1 MKRRKLLIPP
11 TLREGFIIRR
21 HNDMALRSAYERQ
34 LVRSMAFSMAA
45 RNRSVR
51 DGGRSSLARGRRGV
65 DGLRFYPFC
74 PLTSLQAATCQTARP
89 RSLSWEYKQRA
100 DDRAS
105 IISLRPD
112 PLVLLHSPPAL
123 SLHLVPPRLFLLL
136 SFSRPYFP
144 LHFRFT
150 PPPTF
155 RPLAIFLATFG
166 HDPSYSN
173 PLSFSLSRTGGSFC
187 AVETWQRRPP
197 RGLNSSL
204 PAPFPEFS
212 SVKSAPLL
220 HPSPPPRPPRDD
232 S

>member
-11 TLREGFIIRR
+11 TLREGFIIQG
-21 HNDMALRSAYERQ
+21 HNDMALTSAYGRQ
-34 LVRSMAFSMAA
+34 LVRFIAFSMAA
-45 RNRSVR
+45 FR
-51 DGGRSSLARGRRGV
+51 DGGPGSLPGERRGV

-74 PLTSLQAATCQTARP
+74 PLTSLQAATRQTARP

-105 IISLRPD
+105 TMSPPR
-112 PLVLLHSPPAL
+112 PLVSSIATPSGTLAPQIFSSP
-123 SLHLVPPRLFLLL
+123 S
-136 SFSRPYFP
+136 

-150 PPPTF
+150 
-155 RPLAIFLATFG
+155 LHVSSIFL
-166 HDPSYSN
+166 DVRPRSV
-173 PLSFSLSRTGGSFC
+173 LLSLSRSVALC
-187 AVETWQRRPP
+187 AVETGRGPP
-197 RGLNSSL
+197 RDLNSSL

-220 HPSPPPRPPRDD
+220 HPSPPHRPPRDD